1 MLKVFGSEIFD
12 KVLAKLAKKME
23 GKVKKVRISTCYAR
37 KLKNGEAVNATVH
50 IADLLRSDL

>member
-1 MLKVFGSEIFD
+1 
-12 KVLAKLAKKME
+12 ME
-23 GKVKKVRISTCYAR
+23 GNVKKVRITTCYAR